1 MPTSITI
8 PDDLFAK
15 LQKLA
20 VPFVDTPLT
29 VIERAVLALEE
40 RSDGKLSVDD
50 PAGPD
55 VRTFNPAASPDLAFT
70 VVTAATLGGKMLPKA
85 KTYWNPLM
93 YAVIEE
99 AAKRGHTMEEIE
111 ALVTVNHV
119 QGAKSDNGYKFVEAA
134 GLSLQGQDAN
144 AAWKQTYRIASSFGI
159 ALAVEFYWKDEPKA
173 AMPTTAGSFN
183 IDGE

>member
-8 PDDLFAK
+8 PDELFAK
-15 LQKLA
+15 LQQHA

-29 VIERAVLALEE
+29 VIERALEALEAGSE
-40 RSDGKLSVDD
+40 KAPREGH
-50 PAGPD
+50 AGPN
-55 VRTFNPAASPDLAFT
+55 VRAFNPAAAPDLAFT
-70 VVTAATLGGKMLPKA
+70 AVTAVTIGGKMLPKS

-99 AAKRGHTMEEIE
+99 AAKRGHTMENIE

-119 QGAKSDNGYKFVEAA
+119 QGAKNDSGYKFIEAA

-159 ALAVEFYWKDEPKA
+159 AVGVEFYWKDEPKA
-173 AMPTTAGSFN
+173 AMPNTAGSFKV
-183 IDGE
+183 DGK

>member
-1 MPTSITI
+1 MPTTITI

-15 LQKLA
+15 LQKHA

-29 VIERAVLALEE
+29 VIERALLALEKDDDKVSVE
-40 RSDGKLSVDD
+40 NEGGLNVRS
-50 PAGPD
+50 
-55 VRTFNPAASPDLAFT
+55 FNPAASPDLAFT
-70 VVTAATLGGKMLPKA
+70 VVTAATLGGKMLSKA

-99 AAKRGHTMEEIE
+99 AAKRGHSMEEIE

-119 QGAKSDNGYKFVEAA
+119 QGAKTDNGYKFVEAA

-159 ALAVEFYWKDEPKA
+159 DLAVEFYWKDEPKA
-173 AMPTTAGSFN
+173 AMPNIAGSFK